1 MKSLLAVI
9 LLCIGSA
16 TVCMAQQSP
25 ADQPATKA
33 DIDRYYQAM
42 HVREMMKNMM
52 DGVSKQMR
60 QMMHDQLQKVPNL
73 PPDAEEKMN
82 KMYDDMLKNMPLDD
96 ILDAMEPVYQK
107 HFTKGDIDSLIAF
120 YSTPV
125 GQKMLVELPTIT
137 QEAMQAS
144 SGIMRKYMD
153 QTMQQV
159 QDQLAQ
165 MLKDSQR
172 DSKKATSTN

>member
-1 MKSLLAVI
+1 MKSLLVVI
-9 LLCIGSA
+9 LLCVGTA
-16 TVCMAQQSP
+16 TVCAAQQSP
-25 ADQPATKA
+25 ADQPASKA
-33 DIDRYYQAM
+33 DIDRYYQTM
-42 HVREMMKNMM
+42 HVRELMKNMM
-52 DGVSKQMR
+52 DAMSKQMR

-96 ILDAMEPVYQK
+96 LLDAMEPVYQK

-125 GQKMLVELPTIT
+125 GQKMLAEMPAIT

-144 SGIMRKYMD
+144 SGVVRKYMD
-153 QTMQQV
+153 QTMQQI
-159 QDQLAQ
+159 QDQIAQ
-165 MLKDSQR
+165 LLKDSQR
-172 DSKKATSTN
+172 DSKKSTSTN

>member
-9 LLCIGSA
+9 LLCVGSA
-16 TVCMAQQSP
+16 TACVAQQSP
-25 ADQPATKA
+25 ADQPASKA

-42 HVREMMKNMM
+42 HVRELMKSTM

-60 QMMHDQLQKVPNL
+60 KMMHDELQKAPNL

-82 KMYDDMLKNMPLDD
+82 KMYDEMLKNMPLDAL
-96 ILDAMEPVYQK
+96 LDAMEPVYQK
-107 HFTKGDIDSLIAF
+107 HFTKGDIDALIAF

-125 GQKMLVELPTIT
+125 GQKMLVELPAIT

-144 SGIMRKYMD
+144 SGIIRKYMD

-159 QDQLAQ
+159 EDQIAQ
-165 MLKDSQR
+165 MSKDSQP
-172 DSKKATSTN
+172 DSKKSTSTN

>member
-1 MKSLLAVI
+1 MKNLLVVI
-9 LLCIGSA
+9 LLCVGSA
-16 TVCMAQQSP
+16 SVCAAQQSP
-25 ADQPATKA
+25 ADQPASKA
-33 DIDRYYQAM
+33 DIDRYYQTM
-42 HVREMMKNMM
+42 HIREMTKSTM
-52 DGVSKQMR
+52 DAVSKQMR

-172 DSKKATSTN
+172 DSKKSTSTN